1 MQRAQP
7 YRDIADQANA
17 ADDRRR
23 AEVCLAGASLGAI
36 FAVEDGIAYA
46 LPKKIVASS
55 SQHIN

>member
-23 AEVCLAGASLGAI
+23 AEVCLAGAPGAI
-36 FAVEDGIAYA
+36 FAVEDGIAHA
-46 LPKKIVASS
+46 LAK
-55 SQHIN
+55 